1 MLPGSTAV
9 VKGLH
14 QMEFD
19 WQTALGALAGGLFG
33 AAIGGLPAFIFT
45 GFLALVGVAVVLVG
59 ADYNFLGNITFGP
72 TFGPH
77 VTFCGGAAA
86 AAYAARRGKLENG
99 RDIAT
104 PLAGTADMGVMAVG
118 ALFGLGG
125 YVAVEALKAIDF
137 FPNNTDVI
145 ALVVGLSNVLARVL
159 FGRTGI
165 LGSPSEEAL
174 RRGRFRTSDD
184 ATWVQWQ
191 EGWKESIILG
201 GGLGIM
207 AAWLAAQA
215 GGVTPEVAKSI
226 VPFGYALSAI
236 ALIFLAFDRPVP
248 VTHHMT
254 LMGALG
260 AVTFN
265 NILWGFVF
273 GVLTALIGEFFS
285 RLFLI
290 HGDTHID
297 PPAWAIAVVTT
308 IILVI
313 AQLT

>member
-1 MLPGSTAV
+1 
-9 VKGLH
+9 
-14 QMEFD
+14 MELD

-33 AAIGGLPAFIFT
+33 AAIGGLPAFIFN
-45 GFLALVGVAVVLVG
+45 GFLALVGVALALAG
-59 ADYNFLGNITFGP
+59 AEYNFLANVTFGP

-86 AAYAARRGKLENG
+86 AAYAARKGKLENG

-104 PLAGTADMGVMAVG
+104 PLAGTADMAILGVG
-118 ALFGLGG
+118 AAFGLLG
-125 YVAVEALKAIDF
+125 YVAVEVLSAPDWMST
-137 FPNNTDVI
+137 NTDVI
-145 ALVVGLSNVLARVL
+145 ALVVALSNVLARVM
-159 FGRTGI
+159 FGRTGV
-165 LGSPSEEAL
+165 LGKMSDEAR
-174 RRGRFRTSDD
+174 RRGRLRTGDD
-184 ATWVQWQ
+184 ASWVQWQ
-191 EGWKESIILG
+191 EGWKESLVLG

-207 AAWLAAQA
+207 AAWLATNA
-215 GGVTPEVAKSI
+215 GAIDDQTARLI

-236 ALIFLAFDRPVP
+236 SLIFLAFDRPVP

-260 AVTFN
+260 AVVFD
-265 NILWGFVF
+265 NILWGAVF
-273 GVLTALIGEFFS
+273 GILAALLGELFS

-297 PPAWAIAVVTT
+297 PPAWAIFPVTT

-313 AQLT
+313 DKLIT

>member
-1 MLPGSTAV
+1 
-9 VKGLH
+9 
-14 QMEFD
+14 MELD

-45 GFLALVGVAVVLVG
+45 GFLALVGVALALAG
-59 ADYNFLGNITFGP
+59 AEYNFLANVTFGP

-86 AAYAARRGKLENG
+86 AAYAARKGKLENG

-104 PLAGTADMGVMAVG
+104 PLAGTADMAILGVG
-118 ALFGLGG
+118 AAFGLLG
-125 YVAVEALKAIDF
+125 YVAVEVLSAPDWMSS
-137 FPNNTDVI
+137 NTDVI
-145 ALVVGLSNVLARVL
+145 ALVVALSNVLARVM
-159 FGRTGI
+159 FGRTGV
-165 LGSPSEEAL
+165 LGRMSDEAR
-174 RRGRFRTSDD
+174 RRGRLRTGDD
-184 ATWVQWQ
+184 ASWVQWQ
-191 EGWKESIILG
+191 EGWKESLVLG

-207 AAWLAAQA
+207 AAWLATNA
-215 GGVTPEVAKSI
+215 GAIDDQTARLI

-236 ALIFLAFDRPVP
+236 SLIFLAFDRPVP

-260 AVTFN
+260 AVVFD
-265 NILWGFVF
+265 NILWGAVF
-273 GVLTALIGEFFS
+273 GILAALLGELFS

-297 PPAWAIAVVTT
+297 PPAWAIFPVTT

-313 AQLT
+313 DKLIT

>member
-1 MLPGSTAV
+1 
-9 VKGLH
+9 
-14 QMEFD
+14 MELD

-45 GFLALVGVAVVLVG
+45 GFLALVGVALALAG
-59 ADYNFLGNITFGP
+59 AEYNFLANVTFGP

-86 AAYAARRGKLENG
+86 AAYAARKGKLENG

-104 PLAGTADMGVMAVG
+104 PLAGTADMAILGVG
-118 ALFGLGG
+118 ATFGLLG
-125 YVAVEALKAIDF
+125 YVAVEVLSAPDWMST
-137 FPNNTDVI
+137 NTDVI
-145 ALVVGLSNVLARVL
+145 ALVVALSNVLARVM
-159 FGRTGI
+159 FGRTGV
-165 LGSPSEEAL
+165 LGKMSDEAR
-174 RRGRFRTSDD
+174 RRGRLRTGDD
-184 ATWVQWQ
+184 ASWVQWQ
-191 EGWKESIILG
+191 EGWKESLVLG

-207 AAWLAAQA
+207 AAWLATNA
-215 GGVTPEVAKSI
+215 GAIAPDIARLI

-236 ALIFLAFDRPVP
+236 SLIFLAFDRPVP

-260 AVTFN
+260 AVVFD
-265 NILWGFVF
+265 NILWGAVF
-273 GVLTALIGEFFS
+273 GILAALIGELFS

-297 PPAWAIAVVTT
+297 PPAWAIFPVTT

-313 AQLT
+313 DKLIT

>member
-1 MLPGSTAV
+1 
-9 VKGLH
+9 
-14 QMEFD
+14 MELD
-19 WQTALGALAGGLFG
+19 WQTALGALAGGLIG

-45 GFLALVGVAVVLVG
+45 GFLALVGVALALAG
-59 ADYNFLGNITFGP
+59 AEYNFLANVTFGP

-86 AAYAARRGKLENG
+86 AAYAARKGKLENG

-104 PLAGTADMGVMAVG
+104 PLAGTADMAILGVG
-118 ALFGLGG
+118 AAFGLLG
-125 YVAVEALKAIDF
+125 YVAVEVLSAPDWMST
-137 FPNNTDVI
+137 NTDVI
-145 ALVVGLSNVLARVL
+145 ALVVVLSNILARVM
-159 FGRTGI
+159 FGRTGV
-165 LGSPSEEAL
+165 LGRPSDEAR
-174 RRGRFRTSDD
+174 RRGRLRTGDD
-184 ATWVQWQ
+184 ASWVQWQ
-191 EGWKESIILG
+191 EGWKESLVLG

-207 AAWLAAQA
+207 AAWLATNA
-215 GGVTPEVAKSI
+215 GAIDDQTARLI

-236 ALIFLAFDRPVP
+236 SLIFLAFDRPVP

-260 AVTFN
+260 AVVFD
-265 NILWGFVF
+265 NILWGAVF
-273 GVLTALIGEFFS
+273 GILAALIGELFS

-297 PPAWAIAVVTT
+297 PPAWAIFPVTT

-313 AQLT
+313 DKLIT

>member
-1 MLPGSTAV
+1 
-9 VKGLH
+9 
-14 QMEFD
+14 MELD

-45 GFLALVGVAVVLVG
+45 GFLALVGVALALAG
-59 ADYNFLGNITFGP
+59 AEYNFLANVTFGP

-86 AAYAARRGKLENG
+86 AAYAARKGKLENG

-104 PLAGTADMGVMAVG
+104 PLAGTADMAILGVG
-118 ALFGLGG
+118 AAFGLLG
-125 YVAVEALKAIDF
+125 YVAVEVLSAPDWMST
-137 FPNNTDVI
+137 NTDVI
-145 ALVVGLSNVLARVL
+145 ALVVALSNVLARVM
-159 FGRTGI
+159 FGRTGV
-165 LGSPSEEAL
+165 LGKMSDEAR
-174 RRGRFRTSDD
+174 RRGRLRTGDD
-184 ATWVQWQ
+184 ASWVQWQ
-191 EGWKESIILG
+191 EGWKESLVLG

-207 AAWLAAQA
+207 AAWLATNA
-215 GGVTPEVAKSI
+215 GAIDDQTARLI

-236 ALIFLAFDRPVP
+236 SLIFLAFDRPVP

-260 AVTFN
+260 AVVFD
-265 NILWGFVF
+265 NILWGAVF
-273 GVLTALIGEFFS
+273 GILAALLGELFS

-297 PPAWAIAVVTT
+297 PPAWAIFPVTT

-313 AQLT
+313 EKIVT

>member
-1 MLPGSTAV
+1 
-9 VKGLH
+9 
-14 QMEFD
+14 MELD

-45 GFLALVGVAVVLVG
+45 GFLALVGVALALAG
-59 ADYNFLGNITFGP
+59 AEYNFLANVTFGP

-86 AAYAARRGKLENG
+86 AAYAARKGKLENG

-104 PLAGTADMGVMAVG
+104 PLAGTADMAILGVG
-118 ALFGLGG
+118 AAFGLLG
-125 YVAVEALKAIDF
+125 YVAVEVLSAPDWMST
-137 FPNNTDVI
+137 NTDVI
-145 ALVVGLSNVLARVL
+145 ALVVALSNVLARVM
-159 FGRTGI
+159 FGRTGV
-165 LGSPSEEAL
+165 LGRPSDEAR
-174 RRGRFRTSDD
+174 RRGRLRTGDD
-184 ATWVQWQ
+184 ASWVQWQ
-191 EGWKESIILG
+191 EGWKESLVLG

-207 AAWLAAQA
+207 AAWLATNA
-215 GGVTPEVAKSI
+215 GAIDDETARLI

-236 ALIFLAFDRPVP
+236 SLIFLAFDRPVP

-260 AVTFN
+260 AVVFD
-265 NILWGFVF
+265 NILWGAVF
-273 GVLTALIGEFFS
+273 GILAALLGELFS

-297 PPAWAIAVVTT
+297 PPAWAIFPVTT

-313 AQLT
+313 DKLIT

>member
-1 MLPGSTAV
+1 
-9 VKGLH
+9 
-14 QMEFD
+14 MELD

-45 GFLALVGVAVVLVG
+45 GFLALVGVALALAG
-59 ADYNFLGNITFGP
+59 AEYNFLANVTFGP

-86 AAYAARRGKLENG
+86 AAYAARKGKLENG

-104 PLAGTADMGVMAVG
+104 PLAGTADMAILGVG
-118 ALFGLGG
+118 AAFGLLG
-125 YVAVEALKAIDF
+125 YVAVEVLSAPDWMST
-137 FPNNTDVI
+137 NTDVI
-145 ALVVGLSNVLARVL
+145 ALVVALSNVLARVM
-159 FGRTGI
+159 FGRTGV
-165 LGSPSEEAL
+165 LGRMSDEAR
-174 RRGRFRTSDD
+174 RRGRLRTGDD
-184 ATWVQWQ
+184 ASWVQWQ
-191 EGWKESIILG
+191 EGWKESLVLG

-207 AAWLAAQA
+207 AAWLATNA
-215 GGVTPEVAKSI
+215 GAIDDQTARLI

-236 ALIFLAFDRPVP
+236 SLIFLAFDRPVP

-260 AVTFN
+260 AVVFD
-265 NILWGFVF
+265 NILWGAVF
-273 GVLTALIGEFFS
+273 GILAALLGELFS

-297 PPAWAIAVVTT
+297 PPAWAIFPVTT

-313 AQLT
+313 DKLIT

>member
-1 MLPGSTAV
+1 
-9 VKGLH
+9 
-14 QMEFD
+14 MELD

-45 GFLALVGVAVVLVG
+45 GFLALVGVALALAG
-59 ADYNFLGNITFGP
+59 AEYNFLANVTFGP

-86 AAYAARRGKLENG
+86 AAYAARKGKLENG

-104 PLAGTADMGVMAVG
+104 PLAGTADMAILGVG
-118 ALFGLGG
+118 AAFGLLG
-125 YVAVEALKAIDF
+125 YVAVEVLSAPDWMST
-137 FPNNTDVI
+137 NTDVI
-145 ALVVGLSNVLARVL
+145 ALVVALSNVLARVM
-159 FGRTGI
+159 FGRTGV
-165 LGSPSEEAL
+165 LGKMSDEAR
-174 RRGRFRTSDD
+174 RRGRLRTGDD
-184 ATWVQWQ
+184 ASWVQWQ
-191 EGWKESIILG
+191 EGWKESLVLG

-207 AAWLAAQA
+207 AAWLATNA
-215 GGVTPEVAKSI
+215 GAIDDETARLI

-236 ALIFLAFDRPVP
+236 SLIFLAFDRPVP

-260 AVTFN
+260 AVVFD
-265 NILWGFVF
+265 NILWGAVF
-273 GVLTALIGEFFS
+273 GILAALLGELFS

-297 PPAWAIAVVTT
+297 PPAWAIFPVTT

-313 AQLT
+313 DKLIT

>member
-1 MLPGSTAV
+1 
-9 VKGLH
+9 
-14 QMEFD
+14 MELD

-45 GFLALVGVAVVLVG
+45 GFLALVGVALALAG
-59 ADYNFLGNITFGP
+59 AEYNFLANVTFGP

-86 AAYAARRGKLENG
+86 AAYAARKGKLENG

-104 PLAGTADMGVMAVG
+104 PLAGTADMAILGVG
-118 ALFGLGG
+118 AAFGLLG
-125 YVAVEALKAIDF
+125 YVAVEVLSAPDWMST
-137 FPNNTDVI
+137 NTDVI
-145 ALVVGLSNVLARVL
+145 ALVVALSNVLARVM
-159 FGRTGI
+159 FGRTGV
-165 LGSPSEEAL
+165 LGKMSDEAR
-174 RRGRFRTSDD
+174 RRGRLRTGDD
-184 ATWVQWQ
+184 ASWVQWQ
-191 EGWKESIILG
+191 EGWKESLVLG

-207 AAWLAAQA
+207 AAWLATNA
-215 GGVTPEVAKSI
+215 GAIDDQTARLI

-236 ALIFLAFDRPVP
+236 SLIFLAFDRPVP

-260 AVTFN
+260 AVVFD
-265 NILWGFVF
+265 NILWGAVF
-273 GVLTALIGEFFS
+273 GILAALIGELFS

-297 PPAWAIAVVTT
+297 PPAWAIFPVTT

-313 AQLT
+313 EKIVT

>member
-1 MLPGSTAV
+1 
-9 VKGLH
+9 
-14 QMEFD
+14 MELD

-45 GFLALVGVAVVLVG
+45 GFLALVGVALALAG
-59 ADYNFLGNITFGP
+59 AEYNFLANVTFGP

-86 AAYAARRGKLENG
+86 AAYAARKGKLENG

-104 PLAGTADMGVMAVG
+104 PLAGTADMAILGVG
-118 ALFGLGG
+118 AAFGLLG
-125 YVAVEALKAIDF
+125 YVAVEVLSAPDWMSS
-137 FPNNTDVI
+137 NTDVI
-145 ALVVGLSNVLARVL
+145 ALVVALSNVLARVM
-159 FGRTGI
+159 FGRTGV
-165 LGSPSEEAL
+165 LGKMSDEAR
-174 RRGRFRTSDD
+174 RRGRLRTGDD
-184 ATWVQWQ
+184 ASWVQWQ
-191 EGWKESIILG
+191 EGWKESLVLG

-207 AAWLAAQA
+207 AAWLATNA
-215 GGVTPEVAKSI
+215 GAIDDETARLI

-236 ALIFLAFDRPVP
+236 SLIFLAFDRPVP

-260 AVTFN
+260 AVVFD
-265 NILWGFVF
+265 NILWGAVF
-273 GVLTALIGEFFS
+273 GILAALLGELFS

-297 PPAWAIAVVTT
+297 PPAWAIFPVTT

-313 AQLT
+313 DKLIT

>member
-1 MLPGSTAV
+1 
-9 VKGLH
+9 
-14 QMEFD
+14 MELD

-45 GFLALVGVAVVLVG
+45 GFLALVGVALALAG
-59 ADYNFLGNITFGP
+59 AEYNFLANVTFGP

-86 AAYAARRGKLENG
+86 AAYAARKGKLENG

-104 PLAGTADMGVMAVG
+104 PLAGTADMAILGVG
-118 ALFGLGG
+118 AAFGLLG
-125 YVAVEALKAIDF
+125 YVAVEVLSAPDWMST
-137 FPNNTDVI
+137 NTDVI
-145 ALVVGLSNVLARVL
+145 ALVVALSNVLARVM
-159 FGRTGI
+159 FGRTGV
-165 LGSPSEEAL
+165 LGKMSDEAR
-174 RRGRFRTSDD
+174 RRGRLRTGDD
-184 ATWVQWQ
+184 ASWVQWQ
-191 EGWKESIILG
+191 EGWKESLVLG

-207 AAWLAAQA
+207 AAWLATNA
-215 GGVTPEVAKSI
+215 GAIDDETARLI

-236 ALIFLAFDRPVP
+236 SLIFLAFDRPVP

-260 AVTFN
+260 AVVFD
-265 NILWGFVF
+265 NILWGAVF
-273 GVLTALIGEFFS
+273 GILAALLGELFS

-297 PPAWAIAVVTT
+297 PPAWAIFPVTT

-313 AQLT
+313 EKIVT

>member
-1 MLPGSTAV
+1 
-9 VKGLH
+9 
-14 QMEFD
+14 MELD

-45 GFLALVGVAVVLVG
+45 GFLALVGVALALAG
-59 ADYNFLGNITFGP
+59 AEYNFLANVTFGP

-86 AAYAARRGKLENG
+86 AAYAARKGKLENG

-104 PLAGTADMGVMAVG
+104 PLAGTADMAILGVG
-118 ALFGLGG
+118 AAFGLLG
-125 YVAVEALKAIDF
+125 YVAVEVLSAPDWMST
-137 FPNNTDVI
+137 NTDVI
-145 ALVVGLSNVLARVL
+145 ALVVALSNVLARVM
-159 FGRTGI
+159 FGRTGV
-165 LGSPSEEAL
+165 LGRPSDEAR
-174 RRGRFRTSDD
+174 RRGRLRTGDD
-184 ATWVQWQ
+184 ASWVQWQ
-191 EGWKESIILG
+191 EGWKESLVLG

-207 AAWLAAQA
+207 AAWLATNA
-215 GGVTPEVAKSI
+215 GAIDDQTARLI

-236 ALIFLAFDRPVP
+236 SLIFLAFDRPVP

-260 AVTFN
+260 AVVFD
-265 NILWGFVF
+265 NILWGAVF
-273 GVLTALIGEFFS
+273 GILAALLGELFS

-297 PPAWAIAVVTT
+297 PPAWAIFPVTT

-313 AQLT
+313 DKLIT

>member
-1 MLPGSTAV
+1 
-9 VKGLH
+9 
-14 QMEFD
+14 MELD

-45 GFLALVGVAVVLVG
+45 GFLALVGVALVLAG
-59 ADYNFLGNITFGP
+59 AEYNFLANVTFGP

-86 AAYAARRGKLENG
+86 AAYAARKGKLENG

-104 PLAGTADMGVMAVG
+104 PLAGTADMAILGVG
-118 ALFGLGG
+118 AAFGLLG
-125 YVAVEALKAIDF
+125 YVAVEVLSAPDWMST
-137 FPNNTDVI
+137 NTDVI
-145 ALVVGLSNVLARVL
+145 ALVVALSNVLARVM
-159 FGRTGI
+159 FGRTGV
-165 LGSPSEEAL
+165 LGKMSDEAR
-174 RRGRFRTSDD
+174 RRGRLRTGDD
-184 ATWVQWQ
+184 ASWVQWQ
-191 EGWKESIILG
+191 EGWKESLVLG

-207 AAWLAAQA
+207 AAWLATNA
-215 GGVTPEVAKSI
+215 GAIDDETARLI

-236 ALIFLAFDRPVP
+236 SLIFLAFDRPVP

-260 AVTFN
+260 AVVFE
-265 NILWGFVF
+265 NILWGAVF
-273 GVLTALIGEFFS
+273 GILAALLGELFS

-297 PPAWAIAVVTT
+297 PPAWAIFPVTT

-313 AQLT
+313 EKIVT

>member
-1 MLPGSTAV
+1 
-9 VKGLH
+9 
-14 QMEFD
+14 MELD

-45 GFLALVGVAVVLVG
+45 GFLALVGVAMALMG
-59 ADYNFLGNITFGP
+59 SQYDFLTNITFGP

-86 AAYAARRGKLENG
+86 AAFAARRGKLENG

-104 PLAGTADMGVMAVG
+104 PLAGTADMAVLGVG
-118 ALFGLGG
+118 AAFGLLG
-125 YVAVEALKAIDF
+125 YVAVQALGALDF
-137 FPNNTDVI
+137 MKTNTDVI
-145 ALVVGLSNVLARVL
+145 ALVVALSNVLARVM
-159 FGRTGI
+159 FGRTGV
-165 LGSPSEEAL
+165 LGRLSDEAR
-174 RRGRFRTSDD
+174 RRGRMRTGDD
-184 ATWVQWQ
+184 ASWVQWQ
-191 EGWKESIILG
+191 EGWKESLILG
-201 GGLGIM
+201 GVLGIM
-207 AAWLAAQA
+207 AAWLATQA
-215 GGVTPEVAKSI
+215 GGVPHDVARSI

-236 ALIFLAFDRPVP
+236 SLIFLAFDRPVP

-260 AVTFN
+260 AVVFG
-265 NILWGFVF
+265 NILWGAVF
-273 GVLTALIGEFFS
+273 GILAALVGELFS

-297 PPAWAIAVVTT
+297 PPAWAIFPVTT

-313 AQLT
+313 EKIIT

>member
-1 MLPGSTAV
+1 MDL
-9 VKGLH
+9 
-14 QMEFD
+14 D

-45 GFLALVGVAVVLVG
+45 GFLALVGVAVALVG

-72 TFGPH
+72 TLGPH

-86 AAYAARRGKLENG
+86 AAFAARRGKLENG

-104 PLAGTADMGVMAVG
+104 PLAGTADMAILGVG
-118 ALFGLGG
+118 ALFGLLG
-125 YVAVEALKAIDF
+125 YVAVQALNAIDF
-137 FPNNTDVI
+137 FPNNTDTI
-145 ALVVGLSNVLARVL
+145 ALVVSLSNVLARVL

-165 LGSPSEEAL
+165 FGTVKDPN
-174 RRGRFRTSDD
+174 RGRLRTTDD

-201 GGLGIM
+201 GVLGIM
-207 AAWLAAQA
+207 AAWLATQA
-215 GGVTPEVAKSI
+215 GALDPAVAKSI

-236 ALIFLAFDRPVP
+236 SLIFLAFDRPVP

-260 AVTFN
+260 AVTFGGN
-265 NILWGFVF
+265 VLWGFVF
-273 GVLTALIGEFFS
+273 GVIAAFVGEFFS

-297 PPAWAIAVVTT
+297 PPAWAIFPVTT
-308 IILVI
+308 LILV
-313 AQLT
+313 LDKVF

>member
-1 MLPGSTAV
+1 
-9 VKGLH
+9 
-14 QMEFD
+14 MELD

-45 GFLALVGVAVVLVG
+45 GFLALVGVALALAG
-59 ADYNFLGNITFGP
+59 AEYNFLANVTFGP

-86 AAYAARRGKLENG
+86 AAYAARKGKLENG

-104 PLAGTADMGVMAVG
+104 PLAGTADMAILGVG
-118 ALFGLGG
+118 AAFGLLG
-125 YVAVEALKAIDF
+125 YVAVEVLSAPDWMSS
-137 FPNNTDVI
+137 NTDVI
-145 ALVVGLSNVLARVL
+145 ALVVALSNVLARVM
-159 FGRTGI
+159 FGRTGV
-165 LGSPSEEAL
+165 LGRPSDEAR
-174 RRGRFRTSDD
+174 RRGRLRTGDD
-184 ATWVQWQ
+184 ASWVQWQ
-191 EGWKESIILG
+191 EGWKESLVLG

-207 AAWLAAQA
+207 AAWLATNA
-215 GGVTPEVAKSI
+215 GAIDDETARLI

-236 ALIFLAFDRPVP
+236 SLIFLAFDRPVP

-260 AVTFN
+260 AVVFD
-265 NILWGFVF
+265 NILWGAVF
-273 GVLTALIGEFFS
+273 GILAALLGELFS

-297 PPAWAIAVVTT
+297 PPAWAIFPVTT

-313 AQLT
+313 EKIVT

>member
-1 MLPGSTAV
+1 
-9 VKGLH
+9 
-14 QMEFD
+14 MELD

-45 GFLALVGVAVVLVG
+45 GFLALVGVALALAG
-59 ADYNFLGNITFGP
+59 AEYNFLANVTFGP

-86 AAYAARRGKLENG
+86 AAYAARKGKLENG

-104 PLAGTADMGVMAVG
+104 PLAGTADMAILGVG
-118 ALFGLGG
+118 AAFGLLG
-125 YVAVEALKAIDF
+125 YVAVEVLSAPDWMST
-137 FPNNTDVI
+137 NTDVI
-145 ALVVGLSNVLARVL
+145 ALVVALSNVLARVM
-159 FGRTGI
+159 FGRTGV
-165 LGSPSEEAL
+165 LGKMSDEAR
-174 RRGRFRTSDD
+174 RRGRLRTGDD
-184 ATWVQWQ
+184 ASWVQWQ
-191 EGWKESIILG
+191 EGWKESLVLG

-207 AAWLAAQA
+207 AAWLATNA
-215 GGVTPEVAKSI
+215 GAIDDQTARLI

-236 ALIFLAFDRPVP
+236 SLIFLAFDRPVP

-260 AVTFN
+260 AVVFD
-265 NILWGFVF
+265 NILWGAVF
-273 GVLTALIGEFFS
+273 GILAALLGELFS

-297 PPAWAIAVVTT
+297 PPAWAIFPVTT

-313 AQLT
+313 DKLIT

>member
-1 MLPGSTAV
+1 
-9 VKGLH
+9 
-14 QMEFD
+14 MELD

-33 AAIGGLPAFIFT
+33 AAIGGLPVFIFT
-45 GFLALVGVAVVLVG
+45 GFLALVGVALALAG
-59 ADYNFLGNITFGP
+59 AEYNFLANVTFGP

-86 AAYAARRGKLENG
+86 AAYAARVGKLENG

-104 PLAGTADMGVMAVG
+104 PLAGTADMAVLGVG
-118 ALFGLGG
+118 AAFGLLG
-125 YVAVEALKAIDF
+125 YVAVQALGALDF
-137 FPNNTDVI
+137 MSTNTDVI
-145 ALVVGLSNVLARVL
+145 ALVVALSNVLARVM

-165 LGSPSEEAL
+165 FGTMSDTA
-174 RRGRFRTSDD
+174 RQRGRLRTGDD
-184 ATWVQWQ
+184 AAWVQWQ
-191 EGWKESIILG
+191 EGWKESLVLG

-207 AAWLAAQA
+207 AAWLATNA
-215 GGVTPEVAKSI
+215 GAITDDVARLI

-260 AVTFN
+260 AVVFD
-265 NILWGFVF
+265 NIIWGAVF
-273 GVLTALIGEFFS
+273 GILAALLGELFS

-297 PPAWAIAVVTT
+297 PPAWAIFPVTT
-308 IILVI
+308 IILVLEKI
-313 AQLT
+313 IT